1 MKIFVFIILLVLLSC
16 SETEEESREEP
27 IKNKQTM
34 VDENSVATDSI
45 DSILEQ
51 NILDGKGLHETM
63 ESIGIVGAHALELIN
78 LLRFEADI
86 SILRTS
92 HKIRAKWLKDSTQVE
107 FFEFIPNEIETY
119 RLEWQPD
126 SNKYFITHDVK
137 PVDRKYRLI
146 EGTLKSGSNVD
157 QILYSN
163 DVPGYLVNTISGVL
177 ACKMSLRTQ
186 AQPGDKFKFLL
197 EEDFYKGARV
207 QGRVLYTQYQGRV
220 TGFHEAFY
228 YSDPSD
234 SKSSFNAHYT
244 TEGEALVAD
253 GLRYPVDRIHISSNY
268 GMRRHPVTGRRRMH
282 AGIDYAAR
290 TGTPVYAVATGQVV
304 ISSYDKYSGNK
315 VAIRHKDKS
324 TSYYLHLS
332 KRLVRKGQS
341 VRPRQII
348 GRVGSTGRVTGPHL
362 HFGFKRPNGK
372 WMNPSSKR
380 MIATPKLKGDR
391 LASLKEQVKSI
402 KEIKDSA
409 VIEQAMHPLPNWPEG
424 VKFLW
429 FDEEPSTNQESDES

>member
-1 MKIFVFIILLVLLSC
+1 MKKYLFILLLILLGC
-16 SETEEESREEP
+16 SE
-27 IKNKQTM
+27 
-34 VDENSVATDSI
+34 VDEETNKVSLQTNKKLMDEPPVENDTV

-51 NILDGKGLHETM
+51 YILDGKGLHETM
-63 ESIGIVGAHALELIN
+63 ESIGIVGPHALELIN
-78 LLRFEADI
+78 ILRFEADI
-86 SILRTS
+86 SILKTS
-92 HKIRAKWLKDSTQVE
+92 NKIRAKWLQDSSKVE

-119 RLEWQPD
+119 RIEWRSD
-126 SNKYFITHDVK
+126 SSKYSITHDIK

-146 EGTLKSGSNVD
+146 EGELKSGSNID

-186 AQPGDKFKFLL
+186 AQPGDTFKFLL
-197 EEDFYKGARV
+197 EEDFFEGTRV

-228 YSDPSD
+228 YSDPND
-234 SKSSFNAHYT
+234 TKSSFNAHYT
-244 TEGEALVAD
+244 TDGEALVAD

-315 VAIRHKDKS
+315 VAIRHADKS

-332 KRLVRKGQS
+332 KRLVRKGQT

-362 HFGFKRPNGK
+362 HFGFKKPNGK

-391 LASLKEQVKSI
+391 LASLKNQVKEI
-402 KEIKDSA
+402 KLIKDSA
-409 VIEQAMHPLPNWPEG
+409 IIEQARHPLPNWPEG
-424 VKFLW
+424 VNFLW
-429 FDEEPSTNQESDES
+429 FDDELTQNLESVEG